1 MRDIPTDFVF
11 DQPVRFERGRGGAV
25 VLCAPDG
32 ARVKLSRRAA
42 GLSHDELADVLG
54 RGTSPR
60 GTFPPRVVRIMV
72 AALLVPMMWIVLA
85 GLGLAAAVTVMPVR
99 TAREWLPVMALAVL
113 AVVAWLAWLLAPRL
127 IAAGKQWQAGPV
139 VPSPRGR
146 PHLRVVK

>member
-11 DQPVRFERGRGGAV
+11 DQPVRFERGRSGTV
-25 VLCAPDG
+25 VLCGPDG
-32 ARVKLSRRAA
+32 ARMVLSRRAA
-42 GLSHDELADVLG
+42 GLSHDGLADVLG

-60 GTFPPRVVRIMV
+60 AAFPPTAVRIIV

-85 GLGLAAAVTVMPVR
+85 GLGLAVAVTVMPAR
-99 TAREWLPVMALAVL
+99 AAREWLPMLALAVL
-113 AVVAWLAWLLAPRL
+113 AVAAWLAWLLAPRL

-139 VPSPRGR
+139 VPPPRAR